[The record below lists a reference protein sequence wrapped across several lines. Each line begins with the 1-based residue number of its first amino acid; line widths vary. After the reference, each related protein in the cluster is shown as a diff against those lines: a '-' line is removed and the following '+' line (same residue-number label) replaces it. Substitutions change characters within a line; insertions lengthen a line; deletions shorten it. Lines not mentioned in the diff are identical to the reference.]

1 MRTYAKSCVRRKS
14 FYSKSELQML
24 MLSLIMISGGHI
36 CVSKLYT
43 NMASPYKVYNGA
55 WNVSANKSETVGHID
70 LRLGKI
76 VYISVCCNTSFS
88 WLFPLDGFQFIFL
101 CRIYCVTVKRDR
113 LKGLC
118 NLIPW
123 GRGWGV
129 CSGVRQTGLSKRNET
144 KRNIWQR
151 EKKCL
156 LT

>member
-1 MRTYAKSCVRRKS
+1 MGLHQHYVFMRTYAKSCVRRKS
-14 FYSKSELQML
+14 FYSKSELQVL

-88 WLFPLDGFQFIFL
+88 GLFPLFFCAVFIVWQWNGIVWRASATSSPGDEVGG
-101 CRIYCVTVKRDR
+101 CAPVCNKRR
-113 LKGLC
+113 L
-118 NLIPW
+118 
-123 GRGWGV
+123 
-129 CSGVRQTGLSKRNET
+129 QTGR
-144 KRNIWQR
+144 
-151 EKKCL
+151 
-156 LT
+156 